1 KDGIHHGIWG
11 HPSGTAHADFNIA
24 QLGGYFLRR
33 VLVRNCPTRC
43 ARGCSQT
50 ALGTK
55 VIDFDDHTIHLKFGI
70 VAMICPVLDL
80 VLDFLR
86 CRDPLRIRRNR
97 KAPRRNGS
105 VGIVLARGSKA
116 FTSTETMCYQ
126 TQTTL

>member
-1 KDGIHHGIWG
+1 
-11 HPSGTAHADFNIA
+11 
-24 QLGGYFLRR
+24 
-33 VLVRNCPTRC
+33 RC

-126 TQTTL
+126 TQTTLFHIIWVFHPQATSSRISRIRESLLAFR